1 MKKLRYLVRISQDPG
16 SDWGASVPD
25 LPGCIAVANTLDGAI
40 RRIRGAIELH
50 LEGMREDGSKPP
62 RPRHRSVVPKQGNG
76 EVDVYARVDVEVR
89 VA

>member
-1 MKKLRYLVRISQDPG
+1 MRKVRYLVRISKDAR

-25 LPGCIAVANTLDGAI
+25 LPGCVAVAKTLDGAL

-50 LEGMREDGSKPP
+50 LEGMREDGAKPP
-62 RPRHRSVVPKQGNG
+62 RPRHRSVVPRIVHG
-76 EVDVYARVDVEVR
+76 EVDFYARVDVDVR